1 MLLMLRRFSFLLS
14 FLLCSVTALFAQ
26 QETFKGVV
34 VDSTTFAALPFV
46 NVRVKNSMRGTS
58 TDMQGNFA
66 ITATRRD
73 TLILSVVGYQTI
85 EQPLWDWEP
94 SVIRMRDKSILL
106 STVTVQSRRMDPYEG
121 LFDEENEKIDR
132 RRVPFYL
139 SRTKKQKRKLVW
151 LKEDNARAQTYVD
164 VVINTPETK
173 SGLMQKYA
181 LTETAYYD
189 LLADFNT
196 RNVKVMYYLTAPEL
210 ISLLNNFFESNAPN
224 PIQK

>member
-210 ISLLNNFFESNAPN
+210 ISLLNNFFESNAPT

>member
-1 MLLMLRRFSFLLS
+1 MLRRLS
-14 FLLCSVTALFAQ
+14 FLLFLLCPLSAVLAQ

-34 VDSTTFAALPFV
+34 VDSVTFAALPFV
-46 NVRVKNSMRGTS
+46 NVRVKNSLRGTS

-66 ITATRRD
+66 LTATRRD

-94 SVIRMRDKSILL
+94 SVIRLREKSILL
-106 STVTVQSRRMDPYEG
+106 NTVTIQSRRLDPYEG
-121 LFDEENEKIDR
+121 LFDSENEKIDG

-139 SRTKKQKRKLVW
+139 SREKKQKRKLVW
-151 LKEDNARAQTYVD
+151 LKEDNTRAQTYVD
-164 VVINTPETK
+164 VVINNPETK
-173 SGLMQKYA
+173 SGLMQTYG

-189 LLADFNT
+189 LLAEFNT

-210 ISLLNNFFESNAPN
+210 ISLLDNFFESNATTPA
-224 PIQK
+224 QK

>member
-1 MLLMLRRFSFLLS
+1 MLLMLRRLS
-14 FLLCSVTALFAQ
+14 FLLPFLLCPFTVLLAQ

-66 ITATRRD
+66 INATRRD
-73 TLILSVVGYQTI
+73 TLILSLVGYQTF

-106 STVTVQSRRMDPYEG
+106 NTVTVQSQRMDPYEG
-121 LFDEENEKIDR
+121 LFDEQNEKIDR

-151 LKEDNARAQTYVD
+151 LREDNARAQTYVD

-173 SGLMQKYA
+173 SGLMQKYG

-210 ISLLNNFFESNAPN
+210 MSLLNNFFESNAPL
-224 PIQK
+224 PVHK

>member
-1 MLLMLRRFSFLLS
+1 MLRRLS
-14 FLLCSVTALFAQ
+14 FLLPFLLCPLSVVLAQ

-34 VDSTTFAALPFV
+34 VDSATFAALPFV
-46 NVRVKNSMRGTS
+46 SVRIKNTLRGTS

-73 TLILSVVGYQTI
+73 TLILSVVGYQSI

-94 SVIRMRDKSILL
+94 SVIRLREKSILL
-106 STVTVQSRRMDPYEG
+106 NTVTVQSRRLDPYEG
-121 LFDEENEKIDR
+121 MFDEENEKIDR

-139 SRTKKQKRKLVW
+139 SREKKQKRRLVW
-151 LKEDNARAQTYVD
+151 LKEDNARAQTYVN
-164 VVINTPETK
+164 VVVNNPETK
-173 SGLMQKYA
+173 SGLMQKYR

-189 LLADFNT
+189 LLAEFNT

-210 ISLLNNFFESNAPN
+210 ISLLNNFFEDNAPA
-224 PIQK
+224 PVQK